1 MPTRSKPRVFVD
13 ADVMF
18 AGSASPSEHGASLI
32 TLREDPQRETHRAQT
47 HRARSHHS
55 EWRGPH
61 SCHRE
66 EHGRF
71 VRRSGLRPRQRP
83 NHHPWNAS
91 FFVGGEITLVDA
103 VTSRQAITEAERN
116 LSAKLP
122 QALTTFRLLVERALR
137 VVPAP
142 SRRDLAA
149 HKGIADPK
157 DLPIGE
163 IGRVN
168 YPRVSAIRERCQWL
182 GTFNV
187 DDFQP
192 GHPDVAVLR
201 PGAFVQ
207 RVRTV
212 LTHLDLTGE

>member
-13 ADVMF
+13 ADVIF
-18 AGSASPSEHGASLI
+18 AGSSSPTEHGASLV
-32 TLREDPQRETHRAQT
+32 TLRM
-47 HRARSHHS
+47 
-55 EWRGPH
+55 
-61 SCHRE
+61 
-66 EHGRF
+66 
-71 VRRSGLRPRQRP
+71 
-83 NHHPWNAS
+83 
-91 FFVGGEITLVDA
+91 GEITLIDA

-122 QALTTFRLLVERALR
+122 RALTTFRLLVERSLH
-137 VVPAP
+137 VVPDP
-142 SRRDLAA
+142 SRQDLVA

-168 YPRVSAIRERCQWL
+168 YPLVSAIRERCQWL
-182 GTFNV
+182 VTFNV

-201 PGAFVQ
+201 PGAFIK

-212 LTHLDLTGE
+212 LTHLDLTRE